1 MNLIL
6 ENENYNLKK
15 ENIYIKN
22 IIVEEKQK
30 LINKINEIKNDYLNE
45 NLKIK
50 KEIFESNSLKEMID
64 NNNNL
69 EDVDRIKNL
78 IYEKEKLLINNYEMF
93 NKIQEFNEEINKLNN
108 EKNEILIEKNNF
120 IRKYENILNDLK
132 INELKY
138 NNLQK
143 ENEKLK
149 ENILNLNKNLNDIN
163 NKNDFEK
170 FKENNQENLNKIF
183 YDNLDLLFNKNI
195 DKINNLLNEKDKKIF
210 NSNNQQSEL
219 NENIK
224 ILKIN
229 NDKLNKEI
237 DNLKNEKIELLNE
250 NYKINLQITN
260 LNDVVTALQISN
272 EQYLSE
278 KKNLLIELS
287 NSQSDII
294 IERQK
299 FFESDKLCKQYLEE
313 KNILKNKNEELQIKL
328 NSIEKQYHYLEN
340 NYKNLNEN
348 NFKIIKNE
356 SNLLEIKSENTNLIL
371 KLNEIYQNYNI
382 LIKNINEIFENLN
395 INNKEKIDEFSQ
407 LKIIKNEI
415 ENCYKKI
422 SNNNEYY
429 EEIYNIKKNLSNYC
443 SLTSDKVN
451 YINNSNLP
459 KLTNLS
465 KIQIFEKI
473 IRYISYLKI
482 IHSLQLIKISL
493 KSEEKTILY
502 NNIINNKENNKNI
515 KNNYINN
522 LNLKIEEIKNKIE
535 NDSVFFE
542 NRLKNLIND
551 EEVNKLISDLQKNY
565 EKIISNIFENLL
577 KYRTEE
583 NDKNFLCLKIPIQ
596 NYNNL
601 IEYSMNNINQ
611 INNYIKEWN
620 DSIKNQNGEQVDNAF
635 NTLMNITNLKNF
647 ESNNIDEEN
656 EIEDEV

>member
-1 MNLIL
+1 MN
-6 ENENYNLKK
+6 
-15 ENIYIKN
+15 
-22 IIVEEKQK
+22 
-30 LINKINEIKNDYLNE
+30 
-45 NLKIK
+45 
-50 KEIFESNSLKEMID
+50 
-64 NNNNL
+64 
-69 EDVDRIKNL
+69 
-78 IYEKEKLLINNYEMF
+78 
-93 NKIQEFNEEINKLNN
+93 
-108 EKNEILIEKNNF
+108 
-120 IRKYENILNDLK
+120 
-132 INELKY
+132 
-138 NNLQK
+138 
-143 ENEKLK
+143 
-149 ENILNLNKNLNDIN
+149 
-163 NKNDFEK
+163 
-170 FKENNQENLNKIF
+170 
-183 YDNLDLLFNKNI
+183 
-195 DKINNLLNEKDKKIF
+195 
-210 NSNNQQSEL
+210 
-219 NENIK
+219 
-224 ILKIN
+224 
-229 NDKLNKEI
+229 
-237 DNLKNEKIELLNE
+237 
-250 NYKINLQITN
+250 
-260 LNDVVTALQISN
+260 ISN

-299 FFESDKLCKQYLEE
+299 FFESDNLCKQYLEE
-313 KNILKNKNEELQIKL
+313 KNNLKNQNEELKIKL

-356 SNLLEIKSENTNLIL
+356 SNLLEVKSENTNLIL

-395 INNKEKIDEFSQ
+395 INNKEKLDEFSQ

-451 YINNSNLP
+451 YINNSNIP

-515 KNNYINN
+515 KNNYLNN

-535 NDSVFFE
+535 NDSIFFE

-583 NDKNFLCLKIPIQ
+583 NDKNYLSLKIPIQ

-635 NTLMNITNLKNF
+635 NTLMNITNLKNL